1 MTNKGLTN
9 AGITENDHVR
19 ARQVLAFAA
28 AAQLPAADQAWLE
41 SHLEACD
48 SCRAFAQ
55 DAGDL
60 VRALR
65 SIPVAADRTLVA
77 ATQIRVQLRAREL
90 RQRDERLWLV
100 GVSCVVVT
108 LTAVLTNLAC
118 WRGFTW
124 LVERTHISAAAW
136 PVAFVALF
144 IVPALAASVLL
155 LAQGTHLADHNR

>member
-1 MTNKGLTN
+1 MTDK
-9 AGITENDHVR
+9 GITNTGLPNNDHVR
-19 ARQVLAFAA
+19 ARQMLSLADAE
-28 AAQLPAADQAWLE
+28 QLPAADRAWLE

-77 ATQIRVQLRAREL
+77 ATQMRVRLRAREL

-108 LTAVLTNLAC
+108 LTAALTNLAC

-124 LVERTHISAAAW
+124 LVERTHVSAATW

-155 LAQGTHLADHNR
+155 LAKGTHLAEHNR

>member
-1 MTNKGLTN
+1 MNNT
-9 AGITENDHVR
+9 AITKNDHVR
-19 ARQVLAFAA
+19 ARQMLALAD
-28 AAQLPAADQAWLE
+28 AAQLPAADRAWLE

-77 ATQIRVQLRAREL
+77 ATQMRVRLRAREL

-108 LTAVLTNLAC
+108 LTAALTNLAC

-124 LVERTHISAAAW
+124 LVERTHISAATW

-144 IVPALAASVLL
+144 IAPALAASVLL
-155 LAQGTHLADHNR
+155 LAQGTHLANHNR